1 MSRKFLL
8 AATIGL
14 LLVQSEASS
23 QSQGP
28 PKFEVAA
35 EFTTLTREDF
45 TGQRTEPGLGGRFTY
60 NLNKNLGVEAAGYF
74 FPHRCF
80 SCVNNGRMTEAVAG
94 MKAGKRFQSWGI
106 FAKARPGVVSFSRSE
121 INVIQTGAG
130 PFPFVFELDRLT
142 NFAIDFGAVVEFYPS
157 RHIVTRFDAG
167 DTLVHF
173 KQRTNNDIRFDALTG
188 NFTIVPITTPAKTNH
203 NFQFI
208 ASVGF
213 RF

>member
-121 INVIQTGAG
+121 INV
-130 PFPFVFELDRLT
+130 
-142 NFAIDFGAVVEFYPS
+142 AIDFGAVVEFYPS